1 MDIPDIDSGEPVI
14 HRTQRLIINGIGYE
28 AVFLEG
34 RLNLVCEDPEK
45 PRLEIPYKDITLASA
60 ETNRLREPVIRLTYS
75 KADGGMRGIELIFI
89 FLAAGRNIQNRDR
102 CLAVLEKQGVP
113 VQPDPTPADYYSRAR
128 RERMDA
134 GTLDTDTPAGRP
146 AVPEWTVY
154 GPSQGTRQV
163 RHDEPKPVSPAFT
176 LLAIVLLAALLLA
189 AMLSPIPEPG
199 LQPWE
204 KAAAGKAGV
213 TAAPT
218 KAPAP
223 AATPAAVVRE
233 TPSPYGTIPG
243 KGIWV
248 KISYPGRYSG
258 FLSASGWRSDVNSS
272 GTQWYQLP
280 VQNTVI
286 DGFIEKSDGS
296 GERLEV
302 ATYNGGVQVARHE
315 TTAPRGIVEMHVSV
329 GPAVNGLDVPIT
341 RSPASVESPTPPPA
355 EEVPAQFAVPDT
367 GVWVQVRYAG
377 NYTGSISSN
386 GQVRSINDAGDQIYQ
401 MVMKSGTID
410 GTLEKADGS
419 MDPLEILVYKDGVLM
434 ALANTTVPKGIAEIH
449 ATV

>member
-1 MDIPDIDSGEPVI
+1 MDSPGSESGDAVI
-14 HRTQRLIINGIGYE
+14 HRTQRLIINGNGYE
-28 AVFLEG
+28 ALFLEG
-34 RLNLVCEDPEK
+34 RLVLASEDTGTA
-45 PRLEIPYKDITLASA
+45 RLEIPYQDITLASA
-60 ETNRLREPVIRLTYS
+60 ETNRLREPVIRITYDTP
-75 KADGGMRGIELIFI
+75 DGGTRGLEMIFI

-102 CLAVLEKQGVP
+102 CLSVLETQRVP
-113 VQPDPTPADYYSRAR
+113 VQHDPTPAGFYSRAK

-134 GTLDTDTPAGRP
+134 GTLDADTPPGRP

-154 GPSQGTRQV
+154 GPAQGTRQAV
-163 RHDEPKPVSPAFT
+163 ADDPKPVSPAFT
-176 LLAIVLLAALLLA
+176 LLAIVLLAALMIV
-189 AMLSPIPEPG
+189 AMVSPIPEPG

-218 KAPAP
+218 KAPVP
-223 AATPAAVVRE
+223 AATPTAVVRE
-233 TPSPYGTIPG
+233 NPSPYGTIPG

-296 GERLEV
+296 GEKLEV

-315 TTAPRGIVEMHVSV
+315 TTTPLGIVEMHVVV
-329 GPAVNGLDVPIT
+329 GPAVNSPDVPIT
-341 RSPASVESPTPPPA
+341 APTVTMAPEPA
-355 EEVPAQFAVPDT
+355 EEVPVQFAVPDT
-367 GVWVQVRYAG
+367 GVWVKVRYAG

-386 GQVRSINDAGDQIYQ
+386 GQVRSINDAGDQLYQ

-419 MDPLEILVYKDGVLM
+419 MDPLEILVYKDGVLT
-434 ALANTTVPKGIAEIH
+434 AQANTTVPKGIAEIH